1 MEIAKK
7 IFNIVLIIL
16 TAIMVFASCM
26 FVYYSYW
33 GKDKLPTGITSTYAT
48 TITDPQTGEV
58 LPTLQ
63 ANYYENK
70 NGIGKKVVE
79 FRINCYSGVA
89 KRAIY
94 ARGFQLVY
102 DDNGKATLY
111 RYDSYDGKSFETG
124 HEYTWGDK
132 MYIDIDGTT
141 YAVALDG
148 TYKTYHKKLKGGKIA
163 RTIGILGLNLLF
175 EDTNYYEEY
184 TETHNYTFEDL
195 LTKVASIIKSSSN
208 GTGNGIISLIDLGDF
223 LHVYELDDSG
233 NPKGTPLGGGTSN
246 TLINSYFTMQTHY
259 DLRGMAWTKQS
270 LFESVGY
277 DSQYNITGVDGDV
290 EYWKSTTVLNLTEQD
305 FEARYSQIDSGFY
318 YILPTSKI
326 NEIKNFENVEV
337 NIDFNVSNFDV
348 NVLGFDYYALYGIKV
363 NSLKISSKTQ
373 RDFKLLVGSLKDT
386 GLEKSKI
393 TTENINL
400 INTNSGVEL

>member
-26 FVYYSYW
+26 YVYYSYW

-48 TITDPQTGEV
+48 TITDPQTGKV

-89 KRAIY
+89 KQAIY

-141 YAVALDG
+141 YAVA
-148 TYKTYHKKLKGGKIA
+148 
-163 RTIGILGLNLLF
+163 
-175 EDTNYYEEY
+175 
-184 TETHNYTFEDL
+184 
-195 LTKVASIIKSSSN
+195 
-208 GTGNGIISLIDLGDF
+208 
-223 LHVYELDDSG
+223 
-233 NPKGTPLGGGTSN
+233 
-246 TLINSYFTMQTHY
+246 
-259 DLRGMAWTKQS
+259 
-270 LFESVGY
+270 
-277 DSQYNITGVDGDV
+277 
-290 EYWKSTTVLNLTEQD
+290 
-305 FEARYSQIDSGFY
+305 
-318 YILPTSKI
+318 
-326 NEIKNFENVEV
+326 
-337 NIDFNVSNFDV
+337 
-348 NVLGFDYYALYGIKV
+348 
-363 NSLKISSKTQ
+363 
-373 RDFKLLVGSLKDT
+373 
-386 GLEKSKI
+386 
-393 TTENINL
+393 
-400 INTNSGVEL
+400 